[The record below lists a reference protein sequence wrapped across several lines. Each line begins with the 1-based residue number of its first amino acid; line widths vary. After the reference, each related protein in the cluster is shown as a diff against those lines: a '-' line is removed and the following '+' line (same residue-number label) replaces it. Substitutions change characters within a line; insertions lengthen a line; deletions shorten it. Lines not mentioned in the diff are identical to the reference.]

1 MTTSTS
7 APRILT
13 PRKMVGEHDKKEFEY
28 PFENSGFEEKHIPH
42 AVSKPL
48 GNFPHNIKR
57 WIWSSA
63 GENDGDSWELIA
75 ELEEEPEVYC
85 EGSRYV
91 YYTAWCDYTGFDCQG
106 YGYTFVASNVEYI
119 IEYALGNAEYDR
131 YIEETEPAE
140 EW

>member
-1 MTTSTS
+1 MANTS

-13 PRKMVGEHDKKEFEY
+13 PRKMIGEHQKEEFEY
-28 PFENSGFEEKHIPH
+28 PFAESGFEEKHIPH
-42 AVSKPL
+42 VVSKPL
-48 GNFPHNIKR
+48 GDFPNNIKR

-75 ELEEEPEVYC
+75 ELEPEPFYD
-85 EGSRYV
+85 GKRYV
-91 YYTAWCDYTGFDCQG
+91 YYTAWCDYTGFDCRG
-106 YGYTFVASNVEYI
+106 YGETFVTSKIEYL

-131 YIEETEPAE
+131 YIKETEPAE